1 LTKLSISDS
10 ESESEDHVPTT
21 PTLSKGI
28 EGQSTKTIFSIE
40 LKQKSYACLSPTC
53 DVVITTTWGD
63 ARKRNVILI

>member
-1 LTKLSISDS
+1 MTKLSISDS

-28 EGQSTKTIFSIE
+28 EGQST
-40 LKQKSYACLSPTC
+40 C